1 MPRIP
6 RPALRSPFLPGVAP
20 LPAVPALGT
29 CGLHDTLL
37 RFGGLV
43 AAIQPA

>member
-6 RPALRSPFLPGVAP
+6 PPALRSPFLPGVAP
-20 LPAVPALGT
+20 LVTVLAIGT

-37 RFGGLV
+37 RFGGLI
-43 AAIQPA
+43 AAIQSA

>member
-20 LPAVPALGT
+20 LPAVLALGT
-29 CGLHDTLL
+29 CGLHGTLL
-37 RFGGLV
+37 RFGGLI
-43 AAIQPA
+43 AAIPSA